1 MTLASDKE
9 SEASIQQWARD
20 AFGPAPNPSR
30 IAARANEEMAE
41 LLMAVNG
48 DALVPAEIASE
59 CADIVIMMCRMA
71 DRLGFDLGH
80 AVDEKMRI
88 NRARRWVV
96 EDGVGKH
103 VA

>member
-1 MTLASDKE
+1 MQLATEE
-9 SEASIQQWARD
+9 SVASIQQWARD
-20 AFGPAPNPSR
+20 AFGPAPLPSR

-59 CADIVIMMCRMA
+59 CADIVIMLCRMA
-71 DRLGFDLGH
+71 DRLGFDLGA
-80 AVDEKMRI
+80 AVDQKMQI

>member
-1 MTLASDKE
+1 MPLAAGEESD
-9 SEASIQQWARD
+9 ATIQQWARD
-20 AFGPAPNPSR
+20 AFGPPPAPAR

-41 LLMAVNG
+41 LVMATHG
-48 DALVPAEIASE
+48 DAIVPAEIAAE
-59 CADIVIMMCRMA
+59 CADIVIMLCRMA
-71 DRLGFDLGH
+71 DRLGFDLG
-80 AVDEKMRI
+80 AAIDEKMRV